1 MKNLI
6 YNSTNRLLISCLRDF
21 EMSATVKWLK
31 MWLLKVKLISKG
43 NCGVLNFP
51 KKKNNE
57 IILRISALASKNR
70 KIKAH

>member
-6 YNSTNRLLISCLRDF
+6 YNSTNCLLISCHRDF

-51 KKKNNE
+51 KKNNE
-57 IILRISALASKNR
+57 IILRISALASKNQ
-70 KIKAH
+70 KK

>member
-1 MKNLI
+1 MKELI
-6 YNSTNRLLISCLRDF
+6 YNSTNRLLISCHRDF

-51 KKKNNE
+51 KKNNE
-57 IILRISALASKNR
+57 IILRISALASKNQ

>member
-1 MKNLI
+1 MKNVI
-6 YNSTNRLLISCLRDF
+6 YNSTNRLLISCHRDF

-51 KKKNNE
+51 KKNQ
-57 IILRISALASKNR
+57 
-70 KIKAH
+70 